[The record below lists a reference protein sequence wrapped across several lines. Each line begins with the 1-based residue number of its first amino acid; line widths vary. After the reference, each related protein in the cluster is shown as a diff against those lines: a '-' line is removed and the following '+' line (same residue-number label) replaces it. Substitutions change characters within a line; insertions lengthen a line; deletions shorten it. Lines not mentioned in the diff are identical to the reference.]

1 MWIITFVSV
10 WLGFTWGVFRIFK
23 EFGEAAPD
31 KTKQELANW
40 MLNINKM
47 ETPPLHLYFIYLFD
61 YIYTL
66 RHLSWKCF
74 YRSTITSILIYSSSL
89 ASLVIFSL
97 LLNDDLFMLSFIDSD
112 YVEFA
117 LIYVIVFLVLNLVP
131 DYFSLLQTRYTLK
144 LLKNSKRIK
153 RWVLVLVMDLVFSM
167 LIFILLLAYPSYE
180 IYELIEYWRTFMG
193 GEKKSFV
200 EFYTSEL
207 EHNVLPILIPS
218 IISSF
223 FTSIWLWLFVLAGIV
238 SKCLSFSKLGFRLLT
253 QHLNVK
259 QKPFRSLGIILT
271 IIMTIVYSVIIVI
284 SIFI

>member
-153 RWVLVLVMDLVFSM
+153 RWVLVLVMDLVWGFSAVTEM
-167 LIFILLLAYPSYE
+167 VSSAPLSNTSL
-180 IYELIEYWRTFMG
+180 WMG
-193 GEKKSFV
+193 LFC
-200 EFYTSEL
+200 
-207 EHNVLPILIPS
+207 
-218 IISSF
+218 
-223 FTSIWLWLFVLAGIV
+223 TSINVPDNMRWEINSWVAFCCTKEV
-238 SKCLSFSKLGFRLLT
+238 SARWVEIT
-253 QHLNVK
+253 E
-259 QKPFRSLGIILT
+259 
-271 IIMTIVYSVIIVI
+271 YS
-284 SIFI
+284 